1 MLSRLSITRGSCLSV
16 SQCSA
21 TPTWIS
27 RSKMLKIFT
36 IHTNTQSHTHFCSK
50 HLHPSW
56 RRRKE
61 WAFGGRGGGGSTS
74 NDVPSFVFPS
84 WGFVTF
90 ERSPRL
96 DFLFKE
102 HWNCVCDEMGTY
114 LRNGMHS
121 KCLANICICSRC
133 TQEGLCLMWVWCVC
147 LKWLLV
153 EHTHTHG
160 LRKAFTGTYRWAWV
174 NSLLNTRLCFVSSWC
189 HIICF
194 WLGSNVCWMQS
205 DAGICGCC
213 LWRWL
218 LSVKGRR
225 FWVVQRQILRIGSL
239 I

>member
-1 MLSRLSITRGSCLSV
+1 MLSRLSITRGSYLSV

-61 WAFGGRGGGGSTS
+61 WAFGGRGGGSTS

-153 EHTHTHG
+153 EHTHTDWGKLSPAHIGELELTVYWTHDSVLFLLGATSFAFDWVRMFAECNLMLGYAGAVCDDGCSLSKGDDSG
-160 LRKAFTGTYRWAWV
+160 LFRGKYFALV
-174 NSLLNTRLCFVSSWC
+174 SLY
-189 HIICF
+189 
-194 WLGSNVCWMQS
+194 Q
-205 DAGICGCC
+205 
-213 LWRWL
+213 
-218 LSVKGRR
+218 
-225 FWVVQRQILRIGSL
+225 
-239 I
+239 